1 LKTLALVAA
10 GFGRP
15 EPAEIAKKEA
25 AGEHPRVLLFE
36 QTLNADLLDRR
47 YLQHAP
53 AWRRAIYRFVPI
65 TLAQVLEAFFVKGKY
80 DAVISWAENL
90 GMPFALLLRLTGG
103 RTPHVAIY
111 SWISRGKKPAFLR
124 FVHPNIDRLL
134 LMSSV
139 QHRFAVET
147 LKIPERRTPLLCWP
161 VDTNFWH
168 PMDGTA
174 DMICSVGREM
184 RDFGTMI
191 EALRGLNIPC
201 HIAAW
206 AAPWKKDPWV
216 ADLEKQCP
224 LPDGLTIGKKLY
236 SELRELYARSL
247 FMVMPLLPTD
257 TDNGSTSILEAMAM
271 GKPVICSRTPGQVD
285 TVRDGETGLYVPPG
299 DARALREAILALWND
314 PERAKSM
321 GRTAR
326 AYVERHH
333 RLEDWLAAVKRNT
346 EEAIAERKR

>member
-1 LKTLALVAA
+1 
-10 GFGRP
+10 
-15 EPAEIAKKEA
+15 
-25 AGEHPRVLLFE
+25 
-36 QTLNADLLDRR
+36 
-47 YLQHAP
+47 
-53 AWRRAIYRFVPI
+53 
-65 TLAQVLEAFFVKGKY
+65 
-80 DAVISWAENL
+80 
-90 GMPFALLLRLTGG
+90 LLRF
-103 RTPHVAIY
+103 A
-111 SWISRGKKPAFLR
+111 
-124 FVHPNIDRLL
+124 HPNIDRLL

-147 LKIPERRTPLLCWP
+147 LKIPEKRTPLLGWP
-161 VDTNFWH
+161 VDTIFWH
-168 PMDGTA
+168 PMDGTP

-216 ADLEKQCP
+216 ADLEKQGP
-224 LPDGLTIGKKLY
+224 LPEGLTIGKKLFF
-236 SELRELYARSL
+236 ELRELYARSL

-271 GKPVICSRTPGQVD
+271 GKPVICSKTPGQVD

-299 DARALREAILALWND
+299 DVSALREAMLSLWSD

-321 GRTAR
+321 GRAAR